1 MVGQHIDEGGF
12 SHVASSD
19 ESVFG
24 QVALRTF
31 PYVRITNDEFC
42 AFNVHVLYEF
52 GVDEWR

>member
-24 QVALRTF
+24 QVTLRTF
-31 PYVRITNDEFC
+31 PYVSIANDEFC
-42 AFNVHVLYEF
+42 AFNVHVSYEF
-52 GVDEWR
+52 GVDE